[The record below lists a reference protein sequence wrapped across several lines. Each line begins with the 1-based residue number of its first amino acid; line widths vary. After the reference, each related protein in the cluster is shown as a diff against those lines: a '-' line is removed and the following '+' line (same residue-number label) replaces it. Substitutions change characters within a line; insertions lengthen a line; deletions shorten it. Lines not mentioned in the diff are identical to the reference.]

1 MSADQRLEALTE
13 LLRAS
18 DDDRLVLPL
27 TFIEDLTG
35 EPLPAS
41 AHRYGA
47 WWSNTAGHAG
57 AWLDA
62 GYRTSRSDVGPG
74 EVAFVRDDGRRAA
87 GKRRGRGR
95 PRAYEPLRDHLA
107 AQSRDVIELTYT
119 EIEEILERPLPDSA
133 YVHAAFW
140 SNSSVIAYAWRD
152 AGFRAS
158 RAGLAKNRVR
168 FVRTDSSE
176 VVASAEELLAGLHD
190 TSSTQVPREPHDP

>member
-27 TFIEDLTG
+27 TFIEDLIG

-41 AHRYGA
+41 ARRYGA
-47 WWSNTAGHAG
+47 WWSNTVGHAG

-62 GYRTSRSDVGPG
+62 GYRASRSDVAPG
-74 EVAFVRDDGRRAA
+74 EVAFVRNDGSTVVGR
-87 GKRRGRGR
+87 RRGRGR
-95 PRAYEPLRDHLA
+95 LRIYEPLRDHLA
-107 AQSRDVIELTYT
+107 AQSRDVIELTCT
-119 EIEEILERPLPDSA
+119 EIEEILGRPLPDSA

-158 RAGLAKNRVR
+158 QAGLAKNRVR
-168 FVRTDSSE
+168 FVRTDGSE
-176 VVASAEELLAGLHD
+176 AVALAEELLASLDD
-190 TSSTQVPREPHDP
+190 TSSTQASRDPYEP